1 MYYSNIHFIDRHA
14 NATEGEKR
22 EQEKKFKEVGEAYG
36 ILSDPK
42 KRSRYDRGH
51 DLDDNDTDFQGQYL
65 FLISILL
72 SYICIFKTIY
82 LCFISQ
88 IWIPIQCSTFS
99 AKKEEVSNSSSKMAS
114 LILSNFSFRVNS
126 ISKIASVYLV

>member
-1 MYYSNIHFIDRHA
+1 MWLCIYILYFIDRHA

-51 DLDDNDTDFQGQYL
+51 DLDDNESGFQGWYFYL
-65 FLISILL
+65 FL
-72 SYICIFKTIY
+72 C
-82 LCFISQ
+82 
-88 IWIPIQCSTFS
+88 
-99 AKKEEVSNSSSKMAS
+99 VSM
-114 LILSNFSFRVNS
+114 
-126 ISKIASVYLV
+126 